1 MNNAVLLA
9 VSMAACLLGGIL
21 RKFLTDRYENGIFAY
36 QFYNAA
42 VSLTA
47 AVALFAVSG
56 VPEASPFTVML
67 ALLFGLVTLI
77 QQVTNLQALEAGPLS
92 YTTVIISLSTLIPTL
107 SGAAIWDEKISA
119 VQVAGI
125 ILMVAC
131 FVLSVEFG
139 GEKKKASF
147 RWLAFCLAAF
157 LCTGFIGVMQ
167 KWHQSTPYSGEQDAF
182 LIIAFAFSFIS
193 SAAYC
198 AVAAITKKGL
208 MNKDKESGKKK
219 ILALVPLI
227 IMLVSG
233 VCVAANNKLNL
244 HLSGVMESAVFFP
257 TVNGGGLVLTLLASI
272 AIFKEKLSAKQWVGM
287 ALGIVSV
294 ILLCNPF

>member
-1 MNNAVLLA
+1 
-9 VSMAACLLGGIL
+9 MAACLLGGIL
-21 RKFLTDRYENGIFAY
+21 RKILTDRYENGIFAY

-47 AVALFAVSG
+47 AITLFAVSG

-77 QQVTNLQALEAGPLS
+77 QQVTNMQALEAGPLS

-107 SGAAIWDEKISA
+107 SGAVIWNEKISA
-119 VQVAGI
+119 VQIAGI
-125 ILMVAC
+125 ILMVGC

-139 GEKKKASF
+139 GEKKKASL

-157 LCTGFIGVMQ
+157 VCTGLIGVMQ

-198 AVAAITKKGL
+198 AVTVIAKKRL
-208 MNKDKESGKKK
+208 NKAEEKGKKK
-219 ILALVPLI
+219 ILALLPLI
-227 IMLVSG
+227 IMVVSG
-233 VCVAANNKLNL
+233 MCVAANNKLNL

-257 TVNGGGLVLTLLASI
+257 TVNGGGLALTLLASI
-272 AIFKEKLSAKQWVGM
+272 VIFKEKLSVRQWLGM
-287 ALGIVSV
+287 LLGIASV